1 MDKKLTGKVV
11 LPGNQDYNAA
21 RTNYNKRFSK
31 FPLAIVFCQQ
41 IQDVINAIKWA
52 RRHEVPF
59 RVRSGRHN
67 YEAFSLVNGGI
78 IIDVSG
84 LNSVCVD
91 LAKGEAL
98 VGTGIRLLPLY
109 RALWKDGVTIPCG
122 DCPSVGIGGITLG
135 GGFGMLT
142 RLMGMTCDNLLA
154 LTMVNA
160 DGQII
165 HANEEINSDLLWAC
179 RGGGGGNFGVLTSY
193 TFKVHPIFKVGYFK
207 ITWDWDAAI
216 EVMEAW
222 QNWAPFVDN
231 RLTSVLRV
239 YNRQA
244 NQVVA
249 DGQFVGPEKEL
260 RHLIQ
265 PLLTAA
271 QPIKI
276 DVVTVPFIQ
285 AALINADLLTPDGK
299 PQKRQEWGNFKNT
312 GAYVYS
318 KLPTEALCTIIKFLQ
333 ASPSRRNYLEFQA
346 LAGVVK
352 EVPPDATAYFHRQ
365 ALFVLQYLALWD
377 DDSEADENIRWVESF
392 RRKMLDDVVGDY
404 VNFPDICIKNWQE
417 AYYGTNLARLRQV
430 KSKYDPQNI
439 FHFPQSIPLPG
450 KQGGS
455 CDVVISI
462 QV

>member
-1 MDKKLTGKVV
+1 MDNKLTGQVV
-11 LPGNQDYNAA
+11 LPGNRDYNAA

-59 RVRSGRHN
+59 RVRSGRHS

-84 LNSVCVD
+84 LNSVCVN
-91 LAKGEAL
+91 LAKKEAAI
-98 VGTGIRLLPLY
+98 GTGMRLLPIY
-109 RALWKDGVTIPCG
+109 EALWKDGVTIPCG
-122 DCPSVGIGGITLG
+122 DCPSVGVGGITLG

-165 HANEEINSDLLWAC
+165 YANEEINSDLLWAC

-193 TFKVHPIFKVGYFK
+193 TFKVHPISEVGFFR
-207 ITWDWDAAI
+207 ITWDWDAATK
-216 EVMEAW
+216 VMEAW

-231 RLTSVLRV
+231 RLTSSLRV
-239 YNRQA
+239 YNQEV

-249 DGQFVGPEKEL
+249 DGQFVGSEREL
-260 RHLIQ
+260 NHLMQ
-265 PLLTAA
+265 PLLQAA
-271 QPIKI
+271 RPIKT
-276 DVVTVPFIQ
+276 DVVRVPFIQ

-299 PQKRQEWGNFKNT
+299 PKKRQEWDKFKNT
-312 GAYVYS
+312 GAYVYN
-318 KLPTEALCTIIKFLQ
+318 KLSSEALCTIIKFLK

-352 EVPPDATAYFHRQ
+352 AVPPDATAYFHRQ
-365 ALFVLQYLALWD
+365 ALFALQYAALWD
-377 DDSEADENIRWVESF
+377 DYSDTDENICWVESF
-392 RRKMLDDVVGDY
+392 RRAMLDDVVGDY
-404 VNFPDICIKNWQE
+404 VNFPDISIKHWAK
-417 AYYGTNLARLRQV
+417 AYYGTNLTRLRQV
-430 KSKYDPQNI
+430 KSKYDPKNI
-439 FHFPQSIPLPG
+439 FCFPQSIPLPG
-450 KQGGS
+450 RQGDS
-455 CDVVISI
+455 CDS
-462 QV
+462 

>member
-1 MDKKLTGKVV
+1 MLAGQVV
-11 LPGNQDYNAA
+11 LPGNRDYNAA

-41 IQDVINAIKWA
+41 IQDVINTIKWA
-52 RRHEVPF
+52 RRHEIPF
-59 RVRSGRHN
+59 RVRSGRHS

-91 LAKGEAL
+91 PAKREA
-98 VGTGIRLLPLY
+98 VIGTGMRLLPIY
-109 RALWKDGVTIPCG
+109 EALWKDGVTIPCG

-160 DGQII
+160 DGEII
-165 HANEEINSDLLWAC
+165 YANEETNSDLLWAC

-193 TFKVHPIFKVGYFK
+193 TFKVHPISEVGFFR
-207 ITWDWDAAI
+207 ITWDWGAATK
-216 EVMEAW
+216 VMEAW

-231 RLTSVLRV
+231 RLTSTLRV
-239 YNRQA
+239 YNRQV

-249 DGQFVGPEKEL
+249 DGQFVGSEREL
-260 RHLIQ
+260 NHLMQ
-265 PLLTAA
+265 PLLDAA
-271 QPIKI
+271 RPIKT

-285 AALINADLLTPDGK
+285 AALINAGLLTPDGK
-299 PQKRQEWGNFKNT
+299 PQKRQEWDKFKNT

-318 KLPTEALCTIIKFLQ
+318 ELPSEALGTIIDFLRT
-333 ASPSRRNYLEFQA
+333 SPSKRNYLEFQA

-377 DDSEADENIRWVESF
+377 NDSEKDENIRWVESF
-392 RRKMLDDVVGDY
+392 RRAMLDDVIGDY
-404 VNFPDICIKNWQE
+404 VNFPDISIINWEE
-417 AYYGTNLARLRQV
+417 AYYGTNLTRLRQV
-430 KSKYDPQNI
+430 KSKYDPENI
-439 FHFPQSIPLPG
+439 FCFPQSIPLLG
-450 KQGGS
+450 RQEDS
-455 CDVVISI
+455 CDS
-462 QV
+462 QLSAEPG